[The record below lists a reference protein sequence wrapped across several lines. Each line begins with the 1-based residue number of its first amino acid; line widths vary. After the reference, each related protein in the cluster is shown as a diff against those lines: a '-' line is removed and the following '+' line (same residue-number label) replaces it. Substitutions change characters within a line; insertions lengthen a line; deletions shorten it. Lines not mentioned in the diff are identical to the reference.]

1 MTKEEKKEYMKA
13 YREANKEKTKAYNK
27 AWNIANKEKKKA
39 KWNSYNDGLF
49 TVYLLPEE
57 NYVGM
62 TSNFY
67 YRLSTHKC
75 KHKRNTE
82 GAKVLGKYKTK
93 KMALYVEAMYHDKGY
108 NGRHPNDKNKQAN
121 DPLEAFKKRMEEFNK
136 PEAIARRKEIE
147 QELLLIGKRFNLK

>member
-27 AWNIANKEKKKA
+27 AWNLANKEKKKA
-39 KWNSYNDGLF
+39 KWNSYKDGLF
-49 TVYLLPEE
+49 TVYLLPRE

-62 TSNFY
+62 TNNLY

-75 KHKRNTE
+75 KHKRNIE

-93 KMALYVEAMYHDKGY
+93 KEALYIEAMYHDNGY
-108 NGRHPNDKNKQAN
+108 NGRHPNDKNKQYV
-121 DPLEAFKKRMEEFNK
+121 
-136 PEAIARRKEIE
+136 
-147 QELLLIGKRFNLK
+147 